1 MLNAQKIKQCKKMFS
16 ALLIALSVTSS
27 QFSVFA
33 LNADDL
39 SAAPTDNITVD
50 SCSSSSAM
58 TDTIPLGQDVHYTY
72 EMLVNDEIVE
82 VSVSNERVMKGR
94 EPNVGSGQF
103 DVVSGQS
110 YIYTLTNSPLHSG
123 TGSFTYTVYYTI
135 GSPISSDKDQYR
147 INVTSVT
154 LSGSAP
160 SGFSLGNSN
169 AYVAEGNG
177 NIIVSTKGN
186 ISFTR
191 VVFSDLNYTIS
202 VKLSSCLGSY
212 IQIDHIVTW

>member
-1 MLNAQKIKQCKKMFS
+1 MFS

-82 VSVSNERVMKGR
+82 VSVSNERVMK
-94 EPNVGSGQF
+94 
-103 DVVSGQS
+103 
-110 YIYTLTNSPLHSG
+110 
-123 TGSFTYTVYYTI
+123 
-135 GSPISSDKDQYR
+135 
-147 INVTSVT
+147 
-154 LSGSAP
+154 
-160 SGFSLGNSN
+160 
-169 AYVAEGNG
+169 
-177 NIIVSTKGN
+177 
-186 ISFTR
+186 
-191 VVFSDLNYTIS
+191 
-202 VKLSSCLGSY
+202 
-212 IQIDHIVTW
+212 